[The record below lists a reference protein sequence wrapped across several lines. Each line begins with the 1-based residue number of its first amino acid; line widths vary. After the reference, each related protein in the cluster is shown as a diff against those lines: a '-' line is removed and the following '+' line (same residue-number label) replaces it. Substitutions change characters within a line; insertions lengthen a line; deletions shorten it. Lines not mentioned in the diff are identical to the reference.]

1 MNIFISKIK
10 SKMKQP
16 TYYIIFILFLSLF
29 FFTKASA
36 STYYLAPTGN
46 DISGSGTIES
56 PWFTL
61 NKAWTVIQA
70 GDTVYLRGGTY
81 TYQSKQLLSGKNGT
95 AQNKISVF
103 AYPGETPNLTTNQTT
118 WSMGSWP
125 YSLITLRGDYFH
137 WKGIEISNC
146 INLPNGTYAGAMS
159 VLDSDYNIFEMFNI
173 HHCAHGLQIMTTSTE
188 NLVLNSDFH
197 HNANPYDTS
206 DPYGGSDGIEFV
218 NSNTGVSNTM
228 RGCRLYWNSDDG
240 LDMYRNDGA
249 VTVEDT
255 WSFYNG
261 YIPDTFTEG
270 GDGNGFKLGLTD
282 DDHGAS
288 ILITAKNNIAYK
300 NRTSGFHQN
309 GAIAAVAMYNN
320 TSYLNGGQGF
330 WLASYNKPNKVV
342 NNISYGNNGY
352 SALTAE
358 STVTTNNFLINNSAN
373 PAYSVNNSDFVSL
386 DQSQLLRARNSD
398 GSLPDIDFLKLAE
411 GSDLINT
418 GTDIGINYNGSNPDL
433 GAFES
438 NYQVVVIPPSD
449 ITPPSITSFS
459 IPTTSTTLSIS
470 GITFSATDAVGVAG
484 YLLSESSTTPSASS
498 GSWSSTPPTS
508 YTFTSIGT
516 KTLYAFAKDTAGN
529 VSASMSD
536 GITIGSDTT
545 ALTIEGT
552 TTTNT
557 VTGLWSGVNVS
568 RTTPTV
574 FTYRNNSVTSVNASG
589 YLLQA
594 GDESPN
600 AYNNNL
606 NGEIITGNKL
616 TWNGTDITSITH
628 GIFTGYN
635 INALIKYNYAEKLP
649 MSIIRKSNGMTNT
662 SGGVAYNIINKTPKS
677 AVVVKGMNNVNI
689 YNNTIYST
697 QTMYNSSTGTGTWR
711 GLIDIYNN
719 IDGGLTGAYSSGTKI
734 KNNIFYTKYQ
744 IYNIKIDN
752 AECLTDF
759 ESDYNIFYSESGTP
773 LFNYLGQVKTFAQWQ
788 ALGYDTH
795 SIVVNPNFNNFT
807 EFVPNTRLDYGTNLG
822 STWQEG
828 LSTNAVW
835 NVGYSP
841 ATTNQNGTWQV
852 GARIAV
858 ASALPTTYT
867 LSYTA
872 NANGT
877 LTGTTS
883 QTINSGA
890 SGTAIT
896 AVPSTGYYF
905 VSWSDSSTSNPR
917 TDANVTA
924 NKSVSATF
932 AITPVVTGAGGGG
945 GGGASSTTT
954 ITCPTGTTL
963 VNTTCVT
970 NTTTSAT
977 LIDKAKQK
985 DIKPDGS
992 INIID
997 FNIIMANW
1005 NKTYT
1010 KDISLTKGDITGDG
1024 LINIFDMNQLMV
1036 MWGVKY

>member
-1 MNIFISKIK
+1 MDIYLPKITNK
-10 SKMKQP
+10 VKHS
-16 TYYIIFILFLSLF
+16 TYLYIVFILFLFLF
-29 FFTKASA
+29 SFSYASA
-36 STYYLAPTGN
+36 ATYYLSPTGN
-46 DISGSGTIES
+46 DTTGDGSINS

-81 TYQSKQLLSGKNGT
+81 VYQSKQLLSGKNGT

-137 WKGIEISNC
+137 FKGIEISNC

-197 HNANPYDTS
+197 HNANPYDTN

-218 NSNTGVSNTM
+218 NSNTGVNNTM

-249 VTVEDT
+249 VTIEDT

-282 DDHGAS
+282 DDHGTS

-309 GAIAAVAMYNN
+309 GAIAAVAIYNN
-320 TSYLNGGQGF
+320 TSYMNGAQGF
-330 WLASYNKPNKVV
+330 WLGSYNKPNKVV
-342 NNISYGNNGY
+342 NNISYGNSSY
-352 SALTAE
+352 ATLTAE

-438 NYQVVVIPPSD
+438 NYQVVVSPPSD
-449 ITPPSITSFS
+449 ITPPSITAFT
-459 IPTTSTTLSIS
+459 IPTTSTSLTVPIS
-470 GITFSATDAVGVAG
+470 TFIASDTVGVTG
-484 YLLSESSTTPSASS
+484 YLISESSTTPISAS
-498 GSWSSTPPTS
+498 GSWSSTLPTS
-508 YTFTSIGT
+508 YLFTTQGA

-529 VSASMSD
+529 VSNYA
-536 GITIGSDTT
+536 SDTVT
-545 ALTIEGT
+545 ITLPLSTESLTMEGA
-552 TTTNT
+552 TTTNA
-557 VTGLWSGVNVS
+557 VTGLWNGVNIP

-574 FTYRNNSVTSVNASG
+574 FTYRNNSLTSVNASG

-600 AYNNNL
+600 VYNNNL
-606 NGEIITGNKL
+606 DGEIITGNKL
-616 TWNGTDITSITH
+616 TWNGTDIASITH

-662 SGGVAYNIINKTPKS
+662 SGGVAYNIINKTPKA
-677 AVVVKGMNNVNI
+677 AVVVKGMKNVNI

-719 IDGGLTGAYSSGTKI
+719 TDGGLTGAYSSGTKI

-795 SIVVNPNFNNFT
+795 SIVINPNFNNFT
-807 EFVPNTRLDYGTNLG
+807 DFVPNARLDYGTNLG
-822 STWQEG
+822 LTWQTG

-841 ATTNQNGTWQV
+841 TTTNQNGTWQV

-858 ASALPTTYT
+858 ASVIPTTYT

-883 QTINSGA
+883 QTVNSGT

-896 AVPSTGYYF
+896 AVPSAGYYF

-917 TDANVTA
+917 TDTNVTS
-924 NKSVSATF
+924 NKTVSATF
-932 AITPVVTGAGGGG
+932 TLTPVTPSGGGG
-945 GGGASSTTT
+945 GGGSSPPSTPSLTET
-954 ITCPTGTTL
+954 QL
-963 VNTTCVT
+963 
-970 NTTTSAT
+970 
-977 LIDKAKQK
+977 KAKSK
-985 DIKPDGS
+985 DIKQDGHL
-992 INIID
+992 NIID

-1005 NKTYT
+1005 NKAYT
-1010 KDISLTKGDITGDG
+1010 TNSLSKGDMTGDG
-1024 LINIFDMNQLMV
+1024 KIDIFDINQLMV
-1036 MWGVKY
+1036 YWDVKYTV